1 MSDDAD
7 SLALLVLLK
16 KESYNF
22 QTQKNHVQEKHKAKW
37 HFYHHMQEK
46 NSRHKGFCDHFN
58 NSVEVVEHCGGSLVD
73 YNDVENELTVD
84 SLTFCTAT
92 DEKITQAKQIL
103 KDKLLGVSYLMYVEG
118 IKFGN
123 LLEDVK
129 NAYLTG
135 VDQ

>member
-1 MSDDAD
+1 
-7 SLALLVLLK
+7 
-16 KESYNF
+16 
-22 QTQKNHVQEKHKAKW
+22 
-37 HFYHHMQEK
+37 MQEK